1 MFKVKYFDEEYLV
14 YSVRYDK
21 EIEQTLFLV
30 YEKDKWEWIV
40 SFMCEPV
47 KEGMK

>member
-14 YSVRYDK
+14 YSVRYDE

-30 YEKDKWEWIV
+30 YDSDEWKWINSFYV
-40 SFMCEPV
+40 SP
-47 KEGMK
+47 